1 MTETVQDYYRRLL
14 SPEEA
19 DELEGAK
26 DDMRST
32 APSSVKEKAHARIK
46 ALTEKAEAVRV
57 ACSLPAFGK
66 VGRA

>member
-1 MTETVQDYYRRLL
+1 MPETVREYYQRLL

-32 APSSVKEKAHARIK
+32 APSSVKEKAQARIK
-46 ALTEKAEAVRV
+46 VLMDKAEATRLRIEGSASVLTQR
-57 ACSLPAFGK
+57 
-66 VGRA
+66 